1 MMNFKFFIRLDDACP
16 RMHSEN
22 WKRVL
27 KILNTFD
34 IKPIIAVIPDNQD
47 ESLMYDKENEKFWNL
62 VKDWQNQDFIIGLH
76 GYQHNYVN
84 NESGILKINNFSEF
98 SALTLA
104 DQVEKISKAF
114 AIFKS
119 HEIKPKVWI
128 APGHSFD
135 LNTLKAIK
143 TVTKINIVSDG
154 FDYRTYFSNDF
165 FWIPAQINTPFKMPF
180 GLWTFCL
187 HPNTMS
193 DNDFRDLEM
202 FLSKNSKFSENFN
215 ELFFDNKKQ
224 SYLGFIMMISIR
236 LIRKILR

>member
-1 MMNFKFFIRLDDACP
+1 MNFKFFIRLDDACP

-114 AIFKS
+114 AIFES

-143 TVTKINIVSDG
+143 TVTKINIVSE
-154 FDYRTYFSNDF
+154 
-165 FWIPAQINTPFKMPF
+165 A
-180 GLWTFCL
+180 L
-187 HPNTMS
+187 HC
-193 DNDFRDLEM
+193 
-202 FLSKNSKFSENFN
+202 
-215 ELFFDNKKQ
+215 Q
-224 SYLGFIMMISIR
+224 
-236 LIRKILR
+236 